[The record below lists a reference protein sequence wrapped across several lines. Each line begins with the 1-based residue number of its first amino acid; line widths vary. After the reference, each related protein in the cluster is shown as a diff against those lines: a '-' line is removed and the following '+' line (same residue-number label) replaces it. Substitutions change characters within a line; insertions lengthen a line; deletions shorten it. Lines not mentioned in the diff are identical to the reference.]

1 MAERER
7 LQKYMARCGVA
18 SRRAAEE
25 MILAGRVKV
34 NRKTVRELGTKV
46 DEDNDKVMVDGAL
59 IAPAKKNYYIAL
71 NKPVGYITT
80 AKDQFDR
87 KTVLDLVQDLNTRLY
102 PVGRLDYDSEGLLF
116 LTNDGDFTYY
126 LTHPKHTVPKKYKV
140 VVMGMPDNDTIW
152 KLRNGVEIE
161 GRKTAPARVELTKS
175 LERTSELVITI
186 HEGRNRQV
194 RKMCEAVGHEVLKLQ
209 RTAIGRVQ
217 LGHLPLGKWRHLT
230 PEEIKILTGGT
241 IQC

>member
-1 MAERER
+1 
-7 LQKYMARCGVA
+7 
-18 SRRAAEE
+18 
-25 MILAGRVKV
+25 
-34 NRKTVRELGTKV
+34 
-46 DEDNDKVMVDGAL
+46 
-59 IAPAKKNYYIAL
+59 
-71 NKPVGYITT
+71 
-80 AKDQFDR
+80 
-87 KTVLDLVQDLNTRLY
+87 
-102 PVGRLDYDSEGLLF
+102 
-116 LTNDGDFTYY
+116 
-126 LTHPKHTVPKKYKV
+126 
-140 VVMGMPDNDTIW
+140 MGMPDNDTIW

-230 PEEIKILTGGT
+230 PEEIKLLTGGT